1 MPGRDLQMPGNRQ
14 YCANEAAN
22 SAMVLSRLWRLFLAT
37 ALLVAAQSSLLH
49 PFRHFQARGAQSV
62 SSVSAT
68 ADRHPFDALHEQ
80 LCQVCIA
87 GAALGAAASFES
99 RAAAVVS
106 SREPAAPSRD
116 ATFIAAFSPLF
127 RSQAPPALL

>member
-1 MPGRDLQMPGNRQ
+1 M
-14 YCANEAAN
+14 A
-22 SAMVLSRLWRLFLAT
+22 LSRLWRLFLAT
-37 ALLVAAQSSLLH
+37 ALFVATQSSLLH
-49 PFRHFQARGAQSV
+49 PFKHLQAHRAQSVASV
-62 SSVSAT
+62 SSVG
-68 ADRHPFDALHEQ
+68 DRHPLEALQEQ

-99 RAAAVVS
+99 PTTAVVS
-106 SREPAAPSRD
+106 SRERAAPRRD